1 MQLEINQY
9 SFFSFLGCFPGLC
22 YLDAYLLNGFLYA
35 GSDKEGSESS
45 RWAHRRVRTEEKLRE
60 LGQVRTLERM
70 IPGAD
75 IARFFR
81 GDHEYITDKILELV
95 GPNAK
100 KTNFTDVLAL
110 AEQYRVDRWQVDAIN
125 FVLRIFSV
133 SMFTAFR
140 VSSC

>member
-1 MQLEINQY
+1 MRIFKTSS
-9 SFFSFLGCFPGLC
+9 SFFFGCSLC
-22 YLDAYLLNGFLYA
+22 LSYLKFAYLSDDFLYV
-35 GSDKEGSESS
+35 GSDREGTESS
-45 RWAHRRVRTEEKLRE
+45 RWTHRRVRTEEKLRE
-60 LGQVRTLERM
+60 LGQVRTLESM

-125 FVLRIFSV
+125 FLSYEYSV
-133 SMFTAFR
+133 FYWLLYSG
-140 VSSC
+140 